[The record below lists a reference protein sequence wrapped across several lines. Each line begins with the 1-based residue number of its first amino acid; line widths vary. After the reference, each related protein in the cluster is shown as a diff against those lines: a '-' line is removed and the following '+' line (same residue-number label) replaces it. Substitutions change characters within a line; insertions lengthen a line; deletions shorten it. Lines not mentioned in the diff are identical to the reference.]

1 MTKRMA
7 AGLLVAAAVLTGS
20 LTGCTTTHDAVDQSG
35 AWAFVSPG
43 GKTQMT
49 YPAAQRKPLA
59 PLSGPNLTKSGS
71 QLAVA
76 DYPNDVVVLNLWG
89 SWCGPCRSEAP
100 DLEQAY
106 HQTKASGVQFI
117 GLDERDGQSAAVDF
131 LQNNQIS
138 YPSIFDDSGR
148 AMLALNGFPSAAVPS
163 TLILDR
169 KHRVAAWYIGRVYAG
184 TLLPEIQRIA
194 AEQGS

>member
-1 MTKRMA
+1 MTKRITGRLPAGLLA
-7 AGLLVAAAVLTGS
+7 AGLLLA
-20 LTGCTTTHDAVDQSG
+20 GCTSTHDAVDRSG
-35 AWAFVSPG
+35 SWAFVSPG
-43 GKTQMT
+43 GKTQLT
-49 YPAAQRKPLA
+49 YPPDQRKPLA
-59 PLSGPNLTKSGS
+59 PLSGPNLTKPGS

-76 DYPNDVVVLNLWG
+76 DFPNDVVVLNLWG

-106 HQTKASGVQFI
+106 HQTEASGVRFI
-117 GLDERDGQSAAVDF
+117 GLDERDAQSAALDF

-184 TLLPEIQRIA
+184 TLLPEIQKVA